1 MASQPDQALPYLD
14 WIDAVVERP
23 HGVEVVLHALLE
35 VLRHRVQ
42 DGEVLQLGTH
52 DGGQLRGESRLHEL
66 EITQK

>member
-52 DGGQLRGESRLHEL
+52 V
-66 EITQK
+66 

>member
-1 MASQPDQALPYLD
+1 MNVVTFYITYASYLPNLGMAFQPDQALPYLD
-14 WIDAVVERP
+14 WIDTVVERP

-52 DGGQLRGESRLHEL
+52 V
-66 EITQK
+66 

>member
-1 MASQPDQALPYLD
+1 MAFQPDQAVPYLD

-42 DGEVLQLGTH
+42 DGEVLQLDSTH
-52 DGGQLRGESRLHEL
+52 V
-66 EITQK
+66 